1 MLLRLSCS
9 CFPRLTG
16 HPATDSTN
24 SSVSPTPDHPSSL
37 QSPPKVLL
45 MRFYL
50 HLVILFARTA
60 LIRELM
66 FPANFCIQVV
76 TRIFWFSARVALF
89 HLIYGEV
96 NNIQEWTRHQYFTFM
111 ATGMLINGIV
121 EMIFMP
127 SCAAFCES
135 IRTGRLDLSL
145 TRPIDVQFLVSLQRM
160 NPAMLSQIMLAL
172 TLLTY
177 SVFSL
182 NQPVSP
188 IAIGLYC
195 FYVTIAV
202 AFFYSLMIATACTS
216 IWFGRNQGLYDFWF
230 YLTIFAQY
238 PRSIYNRSSAAAE
251 FEAGEMLQFTFS
263 WVVPILLV
271 VTVPAR
277 TLAGMAVDWRF
288 AAATLV
294 STLLCIAASRMVFRF
309 ALSHYRGAS
318 S

>member
-1 MLLRLSCS
+1 
-9 CFPRLTG
+9 
-16 HPATDSTN
+16 
-24 SSVSPTPDHPSSL
+24 
-37 QSPPKVLL
+37 
-45 MRFYL
+45 MRFYFQL
-50 HLVILFARTA
+50 LILFARTA

-76 TRIFWFSARVALF
+76 TRIFWFAARVALF
-89 HLIYGEV
+89 QLIYREV
-96 NNIQEWTRHQYFTFM
+96 DHIQEWNQHQYFTFM

-160 NPAMLSQIMLAL
+160 NPAMASQILLAL
-172 TLLTY
+172 TLLGI
-177 SVFSL
+177 SVSNL
-182 NQPVSP
+182 SQPVTILSVL
-188 IAIGLYC
+188 IYI
-195 FYVTIAV
+195 FYVFIAV

-238 PRSIYNRSSAAAE
+238 PRSIYNSSSASASGFEAAE
-251 FEAGEMLQFTFS
+251 FLQFTFS

-277 TLAGMAVDWRF
+277 SLAGMAVDWRF
-288 AAATLV
+288 AVAALTC
-294 STLLCIAASRMVFRF
+294 TLLCIAASRMIFRF